1 MKPYKHPAEKSILIG
16 IWVLIL
22 FGIYG
27 MHRFYLEEK
36 KAGSIIFSI
45 ALCGVFGLVFKFQ
58 YFEVILA
65 LSSIVFLFELLTF
78 YPRIKKYNENLTKHY
93 S

>member
-1 MKPYKHPAEKSILIG
+1 MNPYKHPAEKSILIG
-16 IWVLIL
+16 MWVVSL

-36 KAGSIIFSI
+36 KAGSIILSI
-45 ALCGVFGLVFKFQ
+45 ALCGVFGVVFKFK
-58 YFEVILA
+58 YFEVIIA
-65 LSSIVFLFELLTF
+65 LSGIVFLFELLTF
-78 YPRIKKYNENLTKHY
+78 HPRIIKYNKNLTKHF